1 MLRRPEL
8 PKASRAD
15 DLPRNSNNIIFSVR
29 QASFYHCCYEFNVMW
44 RITTPQTATTTP
56 QTATTTPQTATTTPQ
71 TATTT
76 SVINDNAAN
85 QNALPPKAH
94 DSWITDLSE
103 N

>member
-56 QTATTTPQTATTTPQ
+56 QTATTT
-71 TATTT
+71 